1 MAISEKATN
10 FMGSS
15 LAKGRALPG
24 QSLTN
29 SPDQPYNWEK
39 PVEISNSNE
48 GMMYVFENL
57 TVPETTANILL
68 SVSNGVGIID
78 LASIVFFTGFLEG
91 KWNPDLMLILME
103 PTMYMIMALAEKA
116 EIEYSLETG
125 DDTNPTE
132 MDPQKQVDEIQE
144 GVNSL
149 EALRKQAA
157 ARVNPKSVPSEIK
170 EIVEQVEI
178 QPSLLEKVQK
188 ENNASLL
195 SKEV

>member
-78 LASIVFFTGFLEG
+78 LASIVLYTGFLEG

-103 PTMYMIMALAEKA
+103 PTMYMIIALAEKA

>member
-15 LAKGRALPG
+15 LAKGRPLPG

-39 PVEISNSNE
+39 PVEISNPNE

-57 TVPETTANILL
+57 TVPETTSNILL

-78 LASIVFFTGFLEG
+78 IASIVLYTGFLEG

-116 EIEYSLETG
+116 EIKYSLETG
-125 DDTNPTE
+125 DDTSPTE
-132 MDPQKQVDEIQE
+132 MDPQKQVDEVQE
-144 GVNSL
+144 GVNNL

-157 ARVNPKSVPSEIK
+157 ARVNPQSVPSEIR

-188 ENNASLL
+188 ENNTSLL

>member
-1 MAISEKATN
+1 
-10 FMGSS
+10 
-15 LAKGRALPG
+15 
-24 QSLTN
+24 
-29 SPDQPYNWEK
+29 
-39 PVEISNSNE
+39 
-48 GMMYVFENL
+48 
-57 TVPETTANILL
+57 
-68 SVSNGVGIID
+68 
-78 LASIVFFTGFLEG
+78 
-91 KWNPDLMLILME
+91 
-103 PTMYMIMALAEKA
+103 MYMIMALAEKA

>member
-57 TVPETTANILL
+57 TVPETTAN
-68 SVSNGVGIID
+68 
-78 LASIVFFTGFLEG
+78 
-91 KWNPDLMLILME
+91 
-103 PTMYMIMALAEKA
+103 
-116 EIEYSLETG
+116 
-125 DDTNPTE
+125 
-132 MDPQKQVDEIQE
+132 
-144 GVNSL
+144 
-149 EALRKQAA
+149 
-157 ARVNPKSVPSEIK
+157 
-170 EIVEQVEI
+170 
-178 QPSLLEKVQK
+178 
-188 ENNASLL
+188 
-195 SKEV
+195 

>member
-10 FMGSS
+10 FMGLS
-15 LAKGRALPG
+15 LAKGRPLPG

-39 PVEISNSNE
+39 PVEISNPNE
-48 GMMYVFENL
+48 AMMYVFENL
-57 TVPETTANILL
+57 TVPETTSNILL

-78 LASIVFFTGFLEG
+78 IASIVLYTGFLEG

-125 DDTNPTE
+125 DDTSPTE
-132 MDPQKQVDEIQE
+132 IDPQKQVDEVQE

-157 ARVNPKSVPSEIK
+157 ARVNPQSVPSEIR

-188 ENNASLL
+188 ENNTSLL

>member
-1 MAISEKATN
+1 
-10 FMGSS
+10 
-15 LAKGRALPG
+15 
-24 QSLTN
+24 
-29 SPDQPYNWEK
+29 
-39 PVEISNSNE
+39 
-48 GMMYVFENL
+48 
-57 TVPETTANILL
+57 
-68 SVSNGVGIID
+68 
-78 LASIVFFTGFLEG
+78 
-91 KWNPDLMLILME
+91 
-103 PTMYMIMALAEKA
+103 
-116 EIEYSLETG
+116 
-125 DDTNPTE
+125 

-157 ARVNPKSVPSEIK
+157 ARVNPQSVPSEIK

>member
-78 LASIVFFTGFLEG
+78 LASIVLYTGFLEG

-103 PTMYMIMALAEKA
+103 PTMYMIIALAEKA

-157 ARVNPKSVPSEIK
+157 ARVNPQSVPSEIK

>member
-78 LASIVFFTGFLEG
+78 LASIVLYTGFLEG

>member
-78 LASIVFFTGFLEG
+78 LASIVLYTGFLEG

-103 PTMYMIMALAEKA
+103 PTMYMIIALAEKP

-157 ARVNPKSVPSEIK
+157 ARVNPQSVPSEIK